1 MNALSICWHSCTRS
15 NLLTVDFYLI
25 LTWPQTHRNIFGCN
39 AKSFNEVVIWLIM
52 AYSNRFLDDRKS
64 DTKHACKYITYFNN
78 FNWKQNNSI
87 IQQFK
92 QHGTNKFTRK
102 EIIFMGHRPSH
113 PRLKWNVLKVL
124 RHLSKIRIT
133 SRSTRHIRL
142 FSCNLFIHLLTWLD
156 SLVNVLHPCAVLLL
170 LTLTGLP

>member
-1 MNALSICWHSCTRS
+1 MLGKASH
-15 NLLTVDFYLI
+15 
-25 LTWPQTHRNIFGCN
+25 NISFTN
-39 AKSFNEVVIWLIM
+39 SFNKFSIEWPLM
-52 AYSNRFLDDRKS
+52 LDPL
-64 DTKHACKYITYFNN
+64 FNN

-113 PRLKWNVLKVL
+113 PRLKWNVLKVP

-156 SLVNVLHPCAVLLL
+156 SLVNVLHPSAASLL
-170 LTLTGLP
+170 LTLTGFGYNMTEYVRVNKVSFGKGGAQRHPY